1 MYMSKLVRGFR
12 DIFEPQS
19 NLFTELENCA
29 RGVFSTYGFGELRL
43 PTVELKELFVKSTGE
58 TTDIVPE
65 YLYRYYPE
73 AVKGTI
79 MEGSELR
86 VRVVPVRIRCAGCG
100 KDYHP
105 DRSHS
110 YACPDCGQCE
120 GEILAGKGMSISEI
134 TMETGDGPQA
144 DLL

>member
-1 MYMSKLVRGFR
+1 MHEMSYVLRFVNLALKRAGENGAVRVH
-12 DIFEPQS
+12 S
-19 NLFTELENCA
+19 LTVN
-29 RGVFSTYGFGELRL
+29 VGEI
-43 PTVELKELFVKSTGE
+43 
-58 TTDIVPE
+58 TDIVPE

-79 MEGSELR
+79 MEESELR